1 MLFCEGGPLKELIM
15 QVMECKYGKV
25 RRTRTRL
32 KLYIGKLLE
41 ENNRIP
47 QEVLNYE
54 VMARLA

>member
-1 MLFCEGGPLKELIM
+1 MKELIM
-15 QVMECKYGKV
+15 QVMECKYGAV

-32 KLYIGKLLE
+32 KLFIEKLLE

-47 QEVLNYE
+47 REVLNYE